1 MTNFNESVVIS
12 FRISA
17 QKKQEFEIELQRNN
31 LNKGKFLSDLLDQRH
46 VLTYLKE
53 TERFIV
59 EGISEQ
65 NMGYLEAYCS
75 LKSINLND
83 LMLVLIQDFIKQ
95 QNTDKMFTHTP
106 ISENVVNRG
115 QVSGLQTYTNVN
127 SVVNNPVYSR
137 IQHNSHKTVNSVN
150 R

>member
-12 FRISA
+12 FRVSA
-17 QKKQEFEIELQRNN
+17 QKKQEFEIELQQNN
-31 LNKGKFLSDLLDQRH
+31 LNKGKFLTDLFDQRR

-53 TERFIV
+53 TEGFIV

-65 NMGYLEAYCS
+65 NMEYLEAYCS

-95 QNTDKMFTHTP
+95 QNTDRMFTHTP

-115 QVSGLQTYTNVN
+115 QVEKCTQIWFIVN
-127 SVVNNPVYSR
+127 FGEKYL
-137 IQHNSHKTVNSVN
+137 IKQF
-150 R
+150 